1 MSWLSIVGTSA
12 VVSVLISSMFNLISQ
27 WSERSARRKD
37 LIFRK
42 ALELAIANREFI
54 RQVAEDTGQGAQI
67 HDYVVYAEMYHWMLT
82 SLHETGSLPAGWR
95 DEIKTKFGF

>member
-1 MSWLSIVGTSA
+1 MNWLSIVVTSA
-12 VVSVLISSMFNLISQ
+12 AVSALISAIFNLISQ
-27 WSERSARRKD
+27 WFERSARRKD

-54 RQVAEDTGQGAQI
+54 TQVAKDTGHGAQI
-67 HDYVVYAEMYHWMLT
+67 HDYVVYAEMYHWLLT

-95 DEIKTKFGF
+95 GEIKTKFGF